1 MEKRKMIPHVV
12 NVKLYVGYEILVKT
26 PVAPPVYLTI
36 VTCIIDIANMFEIA
50 ITFFGQ
56 SKCIL

>member
-1 MEKRKMIPHVV
+1 MIPHVV
-12 NVKLYVGYEILVKT
+12 NVQLYVGYEILVKT

-36 VTCIIDIANMFEIA
+36 VTCIIEIMFEIA

>member
-12 NVKLYVGYEILVKT
+12 NVQLYVGYEILVKT

-36 VTCIIDIANMFEIA
+36 VTCIIENMFEIA